1 VAFNAIKEAMY
12 SKTFTAT
19 PKGIDANIIGVEID
33 ASQGIPGFNIVGLA
47 DKSINEARERIT
59 VAMRASG
66 FEILPT
72 RILVNLSP
80 AHIKKEGVQ
89 LDLAIATA
97 LMVNFG
103 YIDIK
108 PEFLKGF
115 CFLGELSLTG
125 EVKKI
130 SGVLPLALEAQSQGF
145 KYLIIPKA
153 NVDETRLITLTG
165 KQDCQIFHVSKL
177 EELRQL
183 LEALHNSGKEPQVAG
198 KSALPNIIKEHLV
211 SKFDK
216 TRISS
221 IKKLEEPKLDF
232 EDVIGQIH
240 AKRGL
245 EIAAAGGHHLLMI
258 GPPGCGKSMLSR
270 RFKSILPSLS
280 FAEALESTKIYSV
293 SNNLNQGMVSEP
305 PFRAPHHSASAV
317 SLIGG
322 SANSKPGEVSL
333 AHNGVLF
340 LDELTEFNQHTI
352 ENLRQILE
360 EGTITVTRIKQSYKY
375 PAKFTL
381 IAACNPCPCGYLGD
395 SEENCYC
402 QPQQISRYLSKLSG
416 PLLDRVDIHLEL
428 ARLNPEEIKLITQ
441 SQYKREKVSTLVRTG
456 SSIEIKKRVLK
467 AREFALELSP
477 GLVLTQEAE
486 EFMEHAVFNLKLS
499 ARSHQKILKVSRTI
513 ANLAES
519 DKIDAEHLAEAL
531 QFRNINWEKYGR

>member
-1 VAFNAIKEAMY
+1 MY

-19 PKGIDANIIGVEID
+19 PRGIDGNIIGVEID

-47 DKSINEARERIT
+47 DKSINEAKERIS
-59 VAMRASG
+59 VAMRASDY
-66 FEILPT
+66 EILPT

-80 AHIKKEGVQ
+80 AHIRKEGVQ

-103 YIDIK
+103 YIDIQ
-108 PEFLKGF
+108 PEFLKDF

-130 SGVLPLALEAQSQGF
+130 SGILPLALEAQKQGF
-145 KYLIIPKA
+145 KNLIIPT
-153 NVDETRLITLTG
+153 NNTDETRLITLTG
-165 KQDCQIFHVSKL
+165 KQDCKIFHVSDLK
-177 EELRQL
+177 EVHEL
-183 LEALHNSGKEPQVAG
+183 LEALYKNNLVTEE
-198 KSALPNIIKEHLV
+198 IKLTEKNQIQKTIQEHLV
-211 SKFDK
+211 SKLEASQIK
-216 TRISS
+216 S
-221 IKKLEEPKLDF
+221 IKKLEKLKQDF
-232 EDVIGQIH
+232 QDVIGQSH

-258 GPPGCGKSMLSR
+258 GPPGCGKSMLSK
-270 RFKSILPSLS
+270 RFGSLLPSLG
-280 FAEALESTKIYSV
+280 FNEALESTKIYSV
-293 SNNLNQGMVSEP
+293 SNRLNQGMVFDP

-322 SANSKPGEVSL
+322 GADSRPGEVSL

-360 EGTITVTRIKQSYKY
+360 DGAITVTRIKQSYKY

-395 SEENCYC
+395 SENHCYC
-402 QPQQISRYLSKLSG
+402 TPQQIQKYLGKISG
-416 PLLDRVDIHLEL
+416 PLLDRIDIHLEL
-428 ARLNPEEIKLITQ
+428 SRLNSEEIKLITQ
-441 SQYKREKVSTLVRTG
+441 SQYAKTATLVRSC
-456 SSIEIKKRVLK
+456 SSSDIRSRVLK
-467 AREFALELSP
+467 ARNFALELSP
-477 GLVLTQEAE
+477 GLVLTKEAE
-486 EFMEHAVFNLKLS
+486 EFMDHAVFNLKLS

-513 ANLAES
+513 ANLAEAE
-519 DKIDAEHLAEAL
+519 KIDAEHLAEAL

>member
-1 VAFNAIKEAMY
+1 MY

-19 PKGIDANIIGVEID
+19 PRGIDGNIIGVEID

-47 DKSINEARERIT
+47 DKSINEAKERIT
-59 VAMRASG
+59 VAMRSSG
-66 FEILPT
+66 YEILPT

-80 AHIKKEGVQ
+80 AHIRKEGVQ

-108 PEFLKGF
+108 PEFLKDF

-130 SGVLPLALEAQSQGF
+130 TGILPLALEAQKQGF
-145 KYLIIPKA
+145 RNLVIPKH
-153 NVDETRLITLTG
+153 NTEETRLITLTG
-165 KQDCQIFHVSKL
+165 KESCKIFHVSNL
-177 EELRQL
+177 QEVLVL
-183 LEALHNSGKEPQVAG
+183 LESLYKDSQSLELKDQERFSIQNT
-198 KSALPNIIKEHLV
+198 IKEHNV
-211 SKFDK
+211 SKLDQNK
-216 TRISS
+216 IKS
-221 IKKLEEPKLDF
+221 IKKLDEPKLDF
-232 EDVIGQIH
+232 RDVIGQIH
-240 AKRGL
+240 TKRGL
-245 EIAAAGGHHLLMI
+245 EIAAAGGHHVLMI

-270 RFKSILPSLS
+270 RFKSILPSLD
-280 FAEALESTKIYSV
+280 FNQALESTKIYSV
-293 SNNLNQGMVSEP
+293 SNKFDNGMVFEP

-322 SANSKPGEVSL
+322 GTDSRPGEVSL

-360 EGTITVTRIKQSYKY
+360 DGAITVTRIKQSYRY

-395 SEENCYC
+395 SENHCYC
-402 QPQQISRYLSKLSG
+402 TPMQIQKYLGKISG
-416 PLLDRVDIHLEL
+416 PLLDRIDIHLEL
-428 ARLNPEEIKLITQ
+428 SRLNSEEIKLITQ
-441 SQYKREKVSTLVRTG
+441 SQYSKESTATLVRSP
-456 SSIEIKKRVLK
+456 SSVEIKKRILE
-467 AREFALELSP
+467 AREFALKLSP
-477 GLVLTQEAE
+477 ELVLTKEAE
-486 EFMEHAVFNLKLS
+486 EFMDHAVFNLKLS

-513 ANLAES
+513 ANLAQAE
-519 DKIDAEHLAEAL
+519 KIDAEHLAEAL
-531 QFRNINWEKYGR
+531 QFRNVNWEKYGR

>member
-1 VAFNAIKEAMY
+1 MY

-19 PKGIDANIIGVEID
+19 PRGIDGNIIGVEID

-47 DKSINEARERIT
+47 DKSINEAKERIS
-59 VAMRASG
+59 VAMRASDY
-66 FEILPT
+66 EILPT

-80 AHIKKEGVQ
+80 AHIRKEGVQ

-103 YIDIK
+103 YIDIQ
-108 PEFLKGF
+108 PELLLDF

-130 SGVLPLALEAQSQGF
+130 TGVLPLALEAQRQGF
-145 KYLIIPKA
+145 KNLIIPKN
-153 NVDETRLITLTG
+153 NVEEARLITLTG
-165 KQDCQIFHVSKL
+165 NQDCRIFHVSNL
-177 EELRQL
+177 QEVQEL
-183 LEALHNSGKEPQVAG
+183 LEALLKKETKNPEQQE
-198 KSALPNIIKEHLV
+198 NTIKEHLV
-211 SKFDK
+211 TKLEATQIK
-216 TRISS
+216 S
-221 IKKLEEPKLDF
+221 IKRFEETKLDF
-232 EDVIGQIH
+232 QDVIGQEH

-258 GPPGCGKSMLSR
+258 GPPGCGKSMLSK
-270 RFKSILPSLS
+270 RFSSLLPSLN
-280 FAEALESTKIYSV
+280 FNEALESTKIYSV
-293 SNNLNQGMVSEP
+293 SNKLGHGMIFEP

-322 SANSKPGEVSL
+322 GADSRPGEVSL

-360 EGTITVTRIKQSYKY
+360 EGAITVTRIKQSYKY

-395 SEENCYC
+395 TENHCYC
-402 QPQQISRYLSKLSG
+402 TPQQIQKYLGKISG
-416 PLLDRVDIHLEL
+416 PLLDRIDIHLEL
-428 ARLNPEEIKLITQ
+428 SRLNSEEIKLITQ
-441 SQYKREKVSTLVRTG
+441 SQYSKTTTLTR
-456 SSIEIKKRVLK
+456 SSSSRDIRSRVLK
-467 AREFALELSP
+467 AQNFAQELSP
-477 GLVLTQEAE
+477 GLVLTKDAE
-486 EFMEHAVFNLKLS
+486 EFMDHAVFNLKLS

-513 ANLAES
+513 ANLAEAE
-519 DKIDAEHLAEAL
+519 KIDAEHLAEAL

>member
-1 VAFNAIKEAMY
+1 MY

-108 PEFLKGF
+108 PEFLKDF

-153 NVDETRLITLTG
+153 NIDETRLITLTG
-165 KQDCQIFHVSKL
+165 KQDCKIFHVSKL
-177 EELRQL
+177 EELRDL
-183 LEALHNSGKEPQVAG
+183 LEVLYKNSLETVTQLKASEISLIQ
-198 KSALPNIIKEHLV
+198 NTIREHLV
-211 SKFDK
+211 SKLDK
-216 TRISS
+216 KRISS
-221 IKKLEEPKLDF
+221 IKKLEEVKLDF
-232 EDVIGQIH
+232 EDVIGQAH

-293 SNNLNQGMVSEP
+293 SNNLSQGMVCEP

-317 SLIGG
+317 SLVGG
-322 SANSKPGEVSL
+322 GANSKPGEVSL

-360 EGTITVTRIKQSYKY
+360 DGAITVTRIKQSYKY

-381 IAACNPCPCGYLGD
+381 VAACNPCPCGYLGD

-428 ARLNPEEIKLITQ
+428 ARLNPEEIKLITE
-441 SQYKREKVSTLVRTG
+441 SQYKKTKVSTLTRTG
-456 SSIEIKKRVLK
+456 SSIEIKKRVLR
-467 AREFALELSP
+467 AREFALKLSP
-477 GLVLTQEAE
+477 GLVLTKEAE
-486 EFMEHAVFNLKLS
+486 EFMDHAVFNLKLS

-513 ANLAES
+513 ANLAEAE
-519 DKIDAEHLAEAL
+519 KIDAEHLAEAL
-531 QFRNINWEKYGR
+531 QFRNVNWERKKGPFGPF